1 MKRTILLGVALLA
14 VPALLLAQDGMTPQ
28 RPSVFDDLLNAQSA
42 GRTLGI
48 PGLTFQS
55 SAGFTYFSGSG
66 GYDSFGMGYYMGHFG
81 MQIAKNLTLRWD
93 VGVGS
98 VMRDTGDDRQQ
109 MVFLPN
115 VDLTYRPSS
124 NFMIKLQY
132 QQAPW
137 PGYYG
142 FRR

>member
-1 MKRTILLGVALLA
+1 MKRMIILGVALLA
-14 VPALLLAQDGMTPQ
+14 VPALLLAQDGMAPQ
-28 RPSVFDDLLNAQSA
+28 RPSVFDDFLDMQSP
-42 GRTLGI
+42 GRMLGI

-55 SAGFTYFSGSG
+55 SAGFTYFSGG
-66 GYDSFGMGYYMGHFG
+66 GSYDSFGMGYYMGHFG
-81 MQIAKNLTLRWD
+81 LQLAKNLTLRWD

-98 VMRDTGDDRQQ
+98 VLRDSGDTRQPQ
-109 MVFLPN
+109 VFLPN

-132 QQAPW
+132 QQSRW

-142 FRR
+142 FQR